1 MLEHSAPGDRVPRGF
16 QLEQEKIA
24 WAKRLELTGAGRLP
38 EVNLLGCEPGEIVEP
53 GLVRDSNK
61 DLDHAISFAR
71 GSGLGKVI
79 ATYR

>member
-1 MLEHSAPGDRVPRGF
+1 
-16 QLEQEKIA
+16 
-24 WAKRLELTGAGRLP
+24 
-38 EVNLLGCEPGEIVEP
+38 
-53 GLVRDSNK
+53 VRDSNK